1 MQAYEKIE
9 GKLLEDSVVPAGGS
23 WSRILKTGER
33 LRIVDLE
40 GKQAVDFLCYNAQ
53 DFDDRYAAADTMKI
67 NPAGIFLSTNTV
79 LYSVGLTPLF
89 TIVADTCGKHD
100 TIGGCCSAALN
111 TYRYG
116 VAYQPN
122 CRDNFLRELAK
133 YGMGPKDIV
142 ANVNFFMYVPVGE
155 NGDMDMGP
163 GISKAGDYVDLR
175 AETDALA
182 VISNCP
188 QINNPVNNYNPT
200 PIRIFVSESLP
211 KVLNSRSE
219 SID

>member
-1 MQAYEKIE
+1 VTGTIV
-9 GKLLEDSVVPAGGS
+9 EDIVVPARGS
-23 WSRILKTGER
+23 WSRALAKGEM

-40 GKQAVDFLCYNAQ
+40 GKQAVDFLCYNAH
-53 DFDDRYAAADTMKI
+53 DHADRYAAADTMKI
-67 NPAGIFLSTNTV
+67 NPAGIFLSTGSV
-79 LYSVGLTPLF
+79 LYSVELTPLF

-111 TYRYG
+111 KFRYG
-116 VAYQPN
+116 VGWQPN

-133 YGMGPKDIV
+133 HGMGPKDLV

-155 NGDMDMGP
+155 KGEMDMGP

-175 AETDALA
+175 AERDVLA

-188 QINNPVNNYNPT
+188 QMNNPVNDFNPT
-200 PIRIFVSESLP
+200 PVRALVYRGERP
-211 KVLNSRSE
+211 PEGR
-219 SID
+219 